1 MNSKIKEREVPPEA
15 LRWRADLNWLP
26 FETTEQVEA
35 THEIIGQERALHA
48 IRLGLEMDG
57 IGYNIFVTGLS
68 GTGRTTTIKSLLEQM
83 DTRGRIPNDI
93 CYVNNFRNPDNPRVL
108 VLPAGVGSKL
118 KRSMEELVANLKRTI
133 PAIFENEEFRRRS
146 NAIVQEVDEKTREII
161 REFERRVNREGFA
174 LIQVQLGPVV
184 RPDITPVIGGK
195 PLSLDDLEALVESG
209 RFPREEY
216 ERLRSRRL
224 ELATELDAVGQAVR
238 AARKELPERLE
249 ALQKEF
255 VAPVLRDLIGDIKD
269 AFPYP
274 KVHEYLDEVADSIL
288 HNLDRFRETAAAA
301 APGER
306 EAAVEALGLRTQQ
319 SDELIEYSVNVV
331 VDNADADRAPI
342 IIENFPTY
350 RNIFGTIDRM
360 VDRLGRWRTD
370 FTRIKAGSLLKAN
383 GGFLVLN
390 ALDALIE
397 PGVYTAL
404 KRTLKSRCF
413 EPQTYDPFYFFGGT
427 GLKPEAIEINV
438 KVVMIGDA
446 YLYNLLYALDE
457 DFRKIFKIN
466 APFDSEMDK
475 ERDGLRDYV
484 AVLSKIIK
492 EESLLPF
499 DKSGIGAV
507 LEFAVRHAGRKKK
520 ISTRFADV
528 ADVLR
533 EASYWARKA
542 GSSLVKGEHVDKAIE
557 EKIFRSRMLEDK
569 IHEWIADGLI
579 LVDTDG
585 KKVGVV
591 NGLSVYDMGFYSFGR
606 PSRITAQ
613 VSLGRAGI
621 INIEREAA
629 LSGKIHDKGVYI
641 LSGYLRGKYA
651 HDKPLSISAS
661 ICFEQ
666 SYAGVEGDS
675 ASSTELYALL
685 SALSELPLRQDIAVT
700 GSVNQKGEIQPV
712 GGVNQKVEGFF
723 EVCRAKG
730 LTGNQG
736 VIIPHQNVGDLMLR
750 KEVIRAVEEGK
761 FHIYAVRTIDEGI
774 EILTG
779 VPAGE
784 RQPDGSYRPET
795 VNYLVEQ
802 RLREMAERLRE
813 IEAAGAEERK
823 TI

>member
-1 MNSKIKEREVPPEA
+1 MDSKIRWQKVPPEA
-15 LRWRADLNWLP
+15 LRWRADLDWLP
-26 FETTEQVEA
+26 FETTEQIEA

-68 GTGRTTTIKSLLEQM
+68 GTGRTTTIKSLLERM

-133 PAIFENEEFRRRS
+133 PAVFENEEFRRRS

-184 RPDITPVIGGK
+184 RPDITPVIGGQ
-195 PLSLDDLEALVESG
+195 PVSLDDLEALVESG
-209 RFPREEY
+209 RFPRDEY
-216 ERLRSRRL
+216 ERLRNRRL
-224 ELATELDAVGQAVR
+224 ELAAELDAVGQAVK

-255 VAPVLRDLIGDIKD
+255 VAPALRDLIGDIKD

-274 KVHEYLDEVADSIL
+274 KVHEYLDEVQGSIL
-288 HNLDRFRETAAAA
+288 HNLERFREAAA

-306 EAAVEALGLRTQQ
+306 EAAAEALGFKTQQ

-350 RNIFGTIDRM
+350 RNIFGTIERM

-390 ALDALIE
+390 ALDALVE

-533 EASYWARKA
+533 EASYWAKKA

-606 PSRITAQ
+606 PARITAQ

-666 SYAGVEGDS
+666 SYTGVEGDS

-685 SALSELPLRQDIAVT
+685 SALSGLPLRQDIAVT

-712 GGVNQKVEGFF
+712 GGVNQKIEGFF

-730 LTGNQG
+730 LTGTQG

-761 FHIYAVRTIDEGI
+761 FHIYAVHTVDEGI

-784 RQPDGSYRPET
+784 RQPDGSYPPGT
-795 VNYLVEQ
+795 VNYMVEQ

-813 IEAAGAEERK
+813 IETAGAEK
-823 TI
+823 SSS

>member
-1 MNSKIKEREVPPEA
+1 MDSKIKRLEVTPEA
-15 LRWRADLNWLP
+15 LRWRADLDWLP

-57 IGYNIFVTGLS
+57 VGYNIFVTGLS

-93 CYVNNFRNPDNPRVL
+93 CYVNNFRNPDNPRAL
-108 VLPAGVGSKL
+108 ILPAGVGRKL
-118 KRSMEELVANLKRTI
+118 KRSMEELLANLKRTI

-195 PLSLDDLEALVESG
+195 PVSLDDLEALVESG
-209 RFPREEY
+209 RFPRDEY

-255 VAPVLRDLIGDIKD
+255 VAPALRDLIGDIKD

-274 KVHEYLDEVADSIL
+274 KVREYLNEVEDSIL
-288 HNLDRFRETAAAA
+288 HNLERFRETAAAA
-301 APGER
+301 APSER
-306 EAAVEALGLRTQQ
+306 ETAAEALGLRTQQ

-350 RNIFGTIDRM
+350 RNIFGTIDRI

-390 ALDALIE
+390 AIDALVE

-446 YLYNLLYALDE
+446 YLYHLLYALDE

-466 APFDSEMDK
+466 APFDSEMNR
-475 ERDGLRDYV
+475 ERDGLRDYI
-484 AVLSKIIK
+484 AVLAKIIK

-542 GSSLVKGEHVDKAIE
+542 GSSVVKEEHVDKAIN

-569 IHEWIADGLI
+569 IQEWITDGLI

-585 KKVGVV
+585 EKVGVV
-591 NGLSVYDMGFYSFGR
+591 NGLSVYDIGFYSFGR

-613 VSLGRAGI
+613 VSLGKGGI

-666 SYAGVEGDS
+666 SYTEVEGDS

-685 SALSELPLRQDIAVT
+685 SALSGLPLRQDIAVT

-712 GGVNQKVEGFF
+712 GGVNQKIEGFF

-730 LTGNQG
+730 LTGTQG

-750 KEVIRAVEEGK
+750 KEVIRAVAEGK

-784 RQPDGSYRPET
+784 RQPDGSYPPGT
-795 VNYLVEQ
+795 VNHMVEQ

-813 IEAAGAEERK
+813 IEAAGTEK
-823 TI
+823 SSS